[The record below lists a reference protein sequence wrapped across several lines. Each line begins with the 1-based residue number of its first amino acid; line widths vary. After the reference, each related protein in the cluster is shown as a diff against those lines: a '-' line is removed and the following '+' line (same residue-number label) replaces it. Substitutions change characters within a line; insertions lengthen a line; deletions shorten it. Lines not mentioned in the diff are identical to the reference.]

1 MNYADTCSIP
11 YIPPKAQDLVQ
22 KSLDILSLDILSLD
36 IFKTAILL
44 PREKRDVSHHIKNVQ
59 ESDKIIYCQDCA
71 ACILLNMKYSK
82 SHE

>member
-22 KSLDILSLDILSLD
+22 KSLD

>member
-22 KSLDILSLDILSLD
+22 KSLDILSLDI
-36 IFKTAILL
+36 FKTAILL
-44 PREKRDVSHHIKNVQ
+44 PREKRDVSHHIKIVT

-82 SHE
+82 HHE